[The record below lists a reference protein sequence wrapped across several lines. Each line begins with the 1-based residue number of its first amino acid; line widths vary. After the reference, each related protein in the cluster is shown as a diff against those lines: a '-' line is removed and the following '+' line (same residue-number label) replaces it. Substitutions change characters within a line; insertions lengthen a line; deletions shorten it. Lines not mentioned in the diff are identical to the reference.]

1 MESINTLSENAVGLV
16 FKNSLKISNQ
26 YGQEIK
32 IINFDFDITRNCFD
46 ESCFYFAV
54 KNVIFLNELEYLSNE
69 PVKKISF
76 DEKIQAF
83 AFNKSILI
91 VSLQN
96 NECFLTTLTRI
107 SITFCYFILFYI
119 NKI

>member
-16 FKNSLKISNQ
+16 FKNSLKISSQ

-32 IINFDFDITRNCFD
+32 IINFDFDITRNCFN

-54 KNVIFLNELEYLSNE
+54 KNVIFLNELENLSNE

-96 NECFLTTLTRI
+96 NEFFLTTLTRI
-107 SITFCYFILFYI
+107 SITYCYFILFYI

>member
-1 MESINTLSENAVGLV
+1 MSQSNFFWNQLILFSENAVGLV

-32 IINFDFDITRNCFD
+32 KINFDFDITRNCFNG
-46 ESCFYFAV
+46 SIFYFAV
-54 KNVIFLNELEYLSNE
+54 KNVIFLNELENLSNE

-96 NECFLTTLTRI
+96 NECF
-107 SITFCYFILFYI
+107 FNDF
-119 NKI
+119 NKNIHNEK